1 MIRVRD
7 FLTLA
12 AGGMLLAAAIA
23 PPPARAAEHLTLQLK
38 WVWQGQF
45 AGYIAAKER
54 GLYKAQGLDVTIK
67 PGGPDMAPPQVLAA
81 GGADVTV
88 DWLPSAL
95 SAREKGVPMV
105 NIAQMFNHAGQEMVC
120 WRSSGVRTPKDF
132 KGKTIGVA
140 FGGNEFPFLA
150 WAAKLGYSTTGA
162 NPDIHVLKLGFNVD
176 PLLHHQADCI
186 STESYNEYFQVL
198 DAGVSPKQLITFS
211 YDDYHTATLE
221 DGLYVLEPRLKNPAF
236 VTEMAH
242 FVAGTIEGWRWV
254 MADPAAAA
262 KVLVATDPAGV
273 ATYNVQLRQ
282 IKAIIKLIPGS
293 KHGIGYLRPAAFD
306 RTVQILLAGKSNPV
320 ITKKPSASAWTHEVW
335 DKAQQFIKK

>member
-1 MIRVRD
+1 MGIVRSV
-7 FLTLA
+7 LA
-12 AGGMLLAAAIA
+12 LATGGFLLAAAFA
-23 PPPARAAEHLTLQLK
+23 PPARADEHVTLQLK

-45 AGYIAAKER
+45 AGYIAAKEK
-54 GLYKAQGLDVTIK
+54 GFYKAQGLDVTIR
-67 PGGPDMAPPQVLAA
+67 PGGPDMAPPQVLAS

-105 NIAQMFNHAGQEMVC
+105 NIAQMFNRAGQEMVC

-186 STESYNEYFQVL
+186 STESYNEYFQIL
-198 DAGVSPKQLITFS
+198 DAGVSPKQLITFP

-221 DGLYVLEPRLKNPAF
+221 DGLYVLQPRLKNPAF

-254 MADPAAAA
+254 MAHPEATA
-262 KVLVATDPAGV
+262 KILVDTDPAGV
-273 ATYNVQLRQ
+273 ATYKVQLRQ
-282 IKAIIKLIPGS
+282 IKAIINLIPGS
-293 KHGIGYLRPAAFD
+293 KHGVGYLRPAAFN

-320 ITKKPSASAWTHEVW
+320 ITKKPRGAWTREVW
-335 DKAQQFIKK
+335 DRAQAFLKK